1 MKGDQSVIQMTQMEL
16 NEAVARAY
24 VAFVDD
30 AVAKSRVALT
40 EHDLGLLEL
49 AFSVGSDRAIAAII
63 REGNTR
69 FERKEG

>member
-1 MKGDQSVIQMTQMEL
+1 MQTSTIQMTVKEL

-30 AVAKSRVALT
+30 AVAKSRVPLT

-49 AFSVGSDRAIAAII
+49 AFSVGSDRAIAAIM
-63 REGNTR
+63 REGNCV
-69 FERKEG
+69 FEKEY